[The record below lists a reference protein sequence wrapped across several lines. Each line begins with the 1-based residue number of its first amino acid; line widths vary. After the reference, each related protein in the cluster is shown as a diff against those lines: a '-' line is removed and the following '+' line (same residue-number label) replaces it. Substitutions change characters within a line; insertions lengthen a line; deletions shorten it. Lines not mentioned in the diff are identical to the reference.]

1 MTENRTMTVH
11 LQFTTYFS
19 TTLGLK
25 DQSLEMA
32 GGATLGDVIDKY
44 LQENPEKNELL
55 EKKNHFLKG
64 KLRAIY
70 MIGSK
75 AVNLK
80 EPIKDNDT
88 VKVLKAFIGG

>member
-1 MTENRTMTVH
+1 MTVH

-19 TTLGLK
+19 TSLGLE
-25 DQSLEMA
+25 DLSLEIA
-32 GGATLGDVIDKY
+32 EGATLGDVINKY

-55 EKKNHFLKG
+55 KKTNQFLKG

-70 MIGSK
+70 MIGNK
-75 AVNLK
+75 AVVLS
-80 EPIKDNDT
+80 EAIKDNDT